1 MAETR
6 RNAADDHAGYL
17 SGAGEIPQAWDR
29 LGAHLAEHGMTLD
42 NDPAPRQFAAGFGN
56 LNYRLSVD
64 GRDAVLRR
72 PPLGPIPPGG
82 NDMARESRIIKGL
95 SQALSLIP
103 KCLHFCDDTDV
114 LGAPFFIMEYRAG
127 IVIGGDMPDAI
138 AAWRGAG
145 GEMPGAHLGAVVMKT
160 LASLHAVDPAD
171 VGLDTLGR
179 PEGFLERTAKGWHH
193 RAELAWEGETPAALH
208 DLLAWLD
215 AEPVPD
221 GGVAFLHNDFKL
233 DNLILDPETLDPV
246 AMIDWDMGTR
256 GDPLYDLAV
265 VLSYWTEPGDP
276 QAMVD
281 MNQMPTTGYGFPTRE
296 QAAEIYAGA
305 VDCDLSGF
313 KYRRVLAILRTACV
327 FRQLYRRYTSGGTD
341 DPRYPIF
348 GGVADGI
355 LEFGVEVARGR
366 CF

>member
-1 MAETR
+1 MP
-6 RNAADDHAGYL
+6 NDDNPNDGYL
-17 SGAGEIPQAWDR
+17 SGAGEIAQDWER
-29 LGAHLAEHGMTLD
+29 LRAHLNQHGLTLD
-42 NDPAPRQFAAGFGN
+42 TDPPPRQFAAGFGN
-56 LNYRLSVD
+56 LNYRLSIN

-95 SQALSLIP
+95 SQVLPLIP

-127 IVIGGDMPDAI
+127 IVIGGDLPPELSG
-138 AAWRGAG
+138 WRGPAG
-145 GEMPGAHLGAVVMKT
+145 ELPGAHLGRVVMTT
-160 LASLHAVDPAD
+160 LAGLHGVNPAA

-179 PEGFLERTAKGWHH
+179 PEGFLERTGKGWHH
-193 RAELAWEGETPAALH
+193 RAELAWEGETPTALSE
-208 DLLAWLD
+208 LLGWLD
-215 AEPVPD
+215 AETVPD
-221 GGVAFLHNDFKL
+221 ADTTFMHNDFKL
-233 DNLILDPETLDPV
+233 DNLILDAATLEPV

-265 VLSYWTEPGDP
+265 VLSYWTEAGDP
-276 QAMVD
+276 RAMID
-281 MNQMPTTGYGFPTRE
+281 LKQMPTAGHGFPTRE
-296 QAAEIYAGA
+296 EAAAIYAAETGRNL
-305 VDCDLSGF
+305 DGF
-313 KYRRVLAILRTACV
+313 KYRRVLAMLRTACV

-341 DPRYPIF
+341 DPRYAPF

>member
-1 MAETR
+1 MSEAR
-6 RNAADDHAGYL
+6 DHVPAFL
-17 SGAGEIPQAWDR
+17 SGAGEIPQDWAR
-29 LGAHLAEHGMTLD
+29 LRAHLAGHGIVLD
-42 NDPAPRQFAAGFGN
+42 ESPAPRQFAAGFGN
-56 LNYRLSVD
+56 LNYRISVD
-64 GRDAVLRR
+64 GKDAVLRR

-82 NDMARESRIIKGL
+82 NDMARESRIIRGL
-95 SQALSLIP
+95 SQALPLIP

-114 LGAPFFIMEYRAG
+114 LGAPFFIMEFRPG
-127 IVIGGDMPDAI
+127 IVIGGDMPTQYADWRS
-138 AAWRGAG
+138 AAGESAG
-145 GEMPGAHLGAVVMKT
+145 GHLGAVVMKT
-160 LASLHAVDPAD
+160 LADLHAVDPAA

-208 DLLAWLD
+208 ELLGWLD
-215 AEPVPD
+215 NETVPTAETS
-221 GGVAFLHNDFKL
+221 FLHNDFKL
-233 DNLILDPETLDPV
+233 DNLILDTATLEPV

-276 QAMVD
+276 QAMID
-281 MNQMPTTGYGFPTRE
+281 MHQMPTTGYGFPTRE
-296 QAAEIYAGA
+296 QAAALYAERAGRG
-305 VDCDLSGF
+305 LEGF

-341 DPRYPIF
+341 DPRYPKF